1 MEFAIFLFIL
11 FSIPVLF
18 TFGIKHAVGA
28 SGLFYVGV
36 FCLCLLT
43 IVAFAGAMM
52 VVSSPAVS
60 LTTTTTTNHTYSP
73 PLPDAAML
81 ERLAG
86 HPIPFAWDA
95 ANNQTNFHPGGR
107 GTIYFPTTTQSV
119 TATYPD
125 DPGQINPVILRL
137 NNFAPYNH
145 WDVEI
150 QSEIPDGSTIESIQ
164 VAGTI
169 NSAQPTVTHDWKLYF
184 RGGGSGGSQEEYSYT
199 TGPSDGTVTFDNT
212 FNGSDI
218 RGVFRVGVE
227 HVVKAPATLGKYG
240 GYGTE
245 VDQTI
250 TFDRV
255 DITLVNP
262 NAGSGASTPT
272 SMLAATTQ
280 TSHTM
285 IIDLGSDA
293 ARMLFTSLFLSV
305 GIVAAFVVIGT
316 TFRVWMQSGGERR

>member
-1 MEFAIFLFIL
+1 MA
-11 FSIPVLF
+11 
-18 TFGIKHAVGA
+18 FGVKHATAA

-36 FCLCLLT
+36 FCLCLLV
-43 IVAFAGAMM
+43 IVSFTGAMM
-52 VVSSPAVS
+52 VVSSPAVT

-73 PLPDAAML
+73 PLPDAATL

-86 HPIPFAWDA
+86 HPIPFMWDVD
-95 ANNQTNFHPGGR
+95 NNQTNFHPGGA
-107 GTIYFPTTTQSV
+107 GTIYFPTPTQSV
-119 TATYPD
+119 TTTYPD
-125 DPGQINPVILRL
+125 GSSLINPVVIHL

-145 WDVEI
+145 WNIEI
-150 QSEIPDGSTIESIQ
+150 QSEIPDGSAIESIQ
-164 VAGTI
+164 VAGSI
-169 NSAQPTVTHDWKLYF
+169 NSAQPSVTHDWKLYF

-199 TGPSDGTVTFDNT
+199 SGPTDGIATFDRV
-212 FNGSDI
+212 FNASDI